1 MVQGQARVA
10 KSREELRRA
19 WEALPEEE
27 VRISTGVVC
36 ECELVMVD
44 LRHFR
49 IFCWLTAIVME
60 LSAREQQTDGASKHN
75 GASRVGGGGV
85 QSWWQCHGWVER
97 AIFLA
102 AAGRVGS
109 VTGDGL
115 HLVLVVLE
123 RRGELRERRA
133 RAQLRCC
140 RSRIRVGVSRRALES
155 TRGGDA
161 PRATENSRF
170 WQ

>member
-10 KSREELRRA
+10 TSREELRRA

-75 GASRVGGGGV
+75 GASRVGGGG
-85 QSWWQCHGWVER
+85 SWGPELGQCHGWVER
-97 AIFLA
+97 AIFLE
-102 AAGRVGS
+102 AAGGW
-109 VTGDGL
+109 
-115 HLVLVVLE
+115 
-123 RRGELRERRA
+123 A
-133 RAQLRCC
+133 
-140 RSRIRVGVSRRALES
+140 VSPAM
-155 TRGGDA
+155 A
-161 PRATENSRF
+161 CIWF
-170 WQ
+170 W

>member
-1 MVQGQARVA
+1 MGGAGTGEGGEVA
-10 KSREELRRA
+10 EELRRA

-75 GASRVGGGGV
+75 GASRVGGGG
-85 QSWWQCHGWVER
+85 GWGPELV
-97 AIFLA
+97 AVPW
-102 AAGRVGS
+102 VGGKS
-109 VTGDGL
+109 D
-115 HLVLVVLE
+115 
-123 RRGELRERRA
+123 
-133 RAQLRCC
+133 C
-140 RSRIRVGVSRRALES
+140 
-155 TRGGDA
+155 
-161 PRATENSRF
+161 F
-170 WQ
+170 